1 MSHRDGIGEKRN
13 IYKGIFFYV
22 TKFSEALCRV
32 QVNSV
37 VHESVM
43 FSNVIV
49 DKTFP
54 HRSFVFSQ
62 SSCEISA
69 SRTDILTLRKV
80 WQTAWII
87 TTTILGV
94 KGLDSG
100 VQVYLGSSWL
110 VLPLP
115 YSGMTLSLLIPALQ
129 TGHTDLLGRVS
140 SHWKTKKE
148 NITSS
153 VNQKPISCGKI
164 KKDGE
169 FWTWSLLIRWRVC
182 CELSFSQIHHHILWI
197 SVVAH

>member
-1 MSHRDGIGEKRN
+1 MSHRDGIREKRN

-49 DKTFP
+49 DRTFP

-62 SSCEISA
+62 SSCEVSA
-69 SRTDILTLRKV
+69 SRTDILTLKKSM
-80 WQTAWII
+80 ADS
-87 TTTILGV
+87 
-94 KGLDSG
+94 LDNG

-148 NITSS
+148 HITRSRKM
-153 VNQKPISCGKI
+153 VN
-164 KKDGE
+164 
-169 FWTWSLLIRWRVC
+169 F
-182 CELSFSQIHHHILWI
+182 ELGHCL
-197 SVVAH
+197 